1 MKKAL
6 SALLS
11 TMALFAMSFA
21 QTKDSASAA
30 VDPAQPAA
38 ATASTEEKLS
48 DLKGQVDGIN
58 ESYLGTKATVDKLA
72 KIKISG
78 YTQFQIRTATNFKDA
93 TDTTINKAKPGTYLY
108 PVGDFSGG
116 KFSQGV
122 GSVEQLRRARL
133 KVAYETELT
142 TAVLQLDCIPF
153 TYSNAATAVTSATT
167 YDTATKKYT
176 TTNTPSN
183 AAYLNGGGVT
193 IKDAYLRFTEPWLKS
208 FSLMGGVFDRPFGF
222 EIHYSSSNRE
232 TPERSRTEQTLFPG
246 ERDLGLA
253 LEMYPGENMGFM
265 QYINFKGGVFTG
277 NGINVET
284 DNARDFM
291 GRLGFS
297 VPLKEIGLGIDGG
310 ASGYF
315 GKVTSWNDV
324 ADSFSVDTKTFIKGT
339 KNYDKTFDRK
349 YYGGDLQ
356 LYYSLPV
363 IGGLSLRGEVYTGKQ
378 PGFAT
383 STSSP
388 SNNILNTNPVF
399 IRNFLGFY
407 AWYVQNIDP
416 IRSQLVVKFDS
427 YDPNTDI
434 KVSDIN
440 GFDST
445 KLATSGVSFADL
457 MFNTIGLGWI
467 YHWDENIKLML
478 YYDIVQPEK
487 VKNVWAA
494 KTSSSFYPYTLDMK
508 ANVLTFRVQYKF

>member
-153 TYSNAATAVTSATT
+153 TYSNAATAVTSVTT
-167 YDTATKKYT
+167 YDTTSKKYT
-176 TTNTPSN
+176 TTNSPSN

-324 ADSFSVDTKTFIKGT
+324 ADSFAVSSKTFVKATG
-339 KNYDKTFDRK
+339 NYDKTFDRK

-363 IGGLSLRGEVYTGKQ
+363 IGGLSLRGEVYTGRQ
-378 PGFAT
+378 PGYAS

-388 SNNILNTNPVF
+388 SNNVLNTGS
-399 IRNFLGFY
+399 IYSRNFLGFY

-416 IRSQLVVKFDS
+416 IKSQLVVKYDS

-434 KVSDIN
+434 KVADI
-440 GFDST
+440 DSA
-445 KLATSGVSFADL
+445 KIAGGVSIADL

-467 YHWDENIKLML
+467 YHWDENIKFML

-487 VKNVWAA
+487 VTNAYAA
-494 KTSSSFYPYTLDMK
+494 KNASFYPYTIDMK
-508 ANVLTFRVQYKF
+508 ANVLTFRIQYKF